1 MSWHNTHVSFIEK
14 LWAKS
19 RQDGD
24 LETLSIATAQL
35 PEQLNSKCKAFQ
47 PGVTENLLAE
57 ISKCVYDYVAV
68 NISFVGN
75 KWENRDKLYIL
86 VPAEKKASTYTL

>member
-68 NISFVGN
+68 NISFVR
-75 KWENRDKLYIL
+75 K
-86 VPAEKKASTYTL
+86 